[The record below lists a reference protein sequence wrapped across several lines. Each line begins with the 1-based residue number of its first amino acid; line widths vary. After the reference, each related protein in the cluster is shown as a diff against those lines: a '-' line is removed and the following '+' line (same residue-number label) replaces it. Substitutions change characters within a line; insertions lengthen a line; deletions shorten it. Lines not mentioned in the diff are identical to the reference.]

1 MTNLTPISHASIA
14 VVVQIIVGLM
24 AGNWWFGAALACCW
38 WIAREHT
45 QAEYRWIE
53 KFGEGKRSNMPEWG
67 GFDPRI
73 WNIGSVLDWLMPV
86 IACVGIYFS
95 AAHFGGAFALG

>member
-45 QAEYRWIE
+45 QAEYRYL
-53 KFGEGKRSNMPEWG
+53 KHASLKRSDVKWLELRVLVTKSAWSK
-67 GFDPRI
+67 D
-73 WNIGSVLDWLMPV
+73 SVLDFV
-86 IACVGIYFS
+86 IPTV
-95 AAHFGGAFALG
+95 AATSTYLLITLL